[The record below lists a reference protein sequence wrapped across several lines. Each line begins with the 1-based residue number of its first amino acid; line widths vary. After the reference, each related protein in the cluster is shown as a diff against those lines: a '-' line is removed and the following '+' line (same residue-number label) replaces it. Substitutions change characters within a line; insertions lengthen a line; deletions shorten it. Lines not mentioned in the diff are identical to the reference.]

1 VTPPRLYWDGKD
13 GDTVALFASG
23 AGLHCRAPWIE
34 TMANGLAA
42 RGIHVARFDFPYM
55 QGRADET
62 ATRRPPDPM
71 PKLLDAM
78 RAAAGAARR
87 PGVRFALLGKSM
99 GGRVATMLA
108 DELQA
113 DAVVVFGYPFH
124 PPRKPLELRTAHL
137 GELRTPCLVLQGER
151 DPFGTR
157 EDVRGYRLST
167 NIRVEW
173 FEGGDHS
180 LCPNARSGFTE
191 QQHLSRALDL
201 AAAFSKGV

>member
-1 VTPPRLYWDGKD
+1 
-13 GDTVALFASG
+13 
-23 AGLHCRAPWIE
+23 
-34 TMANGLAA
+34 
-42 RGIHVARFDFPYM
+42 
-55 QGRADET
+55 
-62 ATRRPPDPM
+62 
-71 PKLLDAM
+71 
-78 RAAAGAARR
+78 
-87 PGVRFALLGKSM
+87 
-99 GGRVATMLA
+99 
-108 DELQA
+108 
-113 DAVVVFGYPFH
+113 
-124 PPRKPLELRTAHL
+124 
-137 GELRTPCLVLQGER
+137 VLQGER